1 MVGKPLDFLLLHSQF
16 FQKIA
21 SVKFEEWGHG
31 YTFFVYNLLLPY
43 FPYPFLPVMKFFGS
57 R

>member
-43 FPYPFLPVMKFFGS
+43 FPYPFFPVMKFFGS